1 MKILLVEDDKITANM
16 LAQALNA
23 HNYNVNTAA
32 DGETGLQLA
41 QVYDYDLILLDVMIP
56 KLDGISLCRELRA
69 RGCQMPILLLSA
81 LDSSKDRV
89 QGLEAG
95 ADDYVA
101 KPFNL
106 LELIARIR
114 ALLRRGKATLA
125 STNLTWEKLQVNP
138 DTTEVTYGEKLLHLT
153 PKEYNLLELFL
164 RNPRRIFSRSAMLDR
179 VWSAGEFPQEEA
191 VTAHIKGLRQK
202 LKAAGMTVDL
212 IETVYGLGYR
222 LKSLPDGLASKNPDR
237 ETTPLSQHPN
247 SLSASPGAPAGE
259 SDDNAKRAK
268 VMAVLADIRAKLE
281 ENFAEKVSIFD
292 RAISNLKTG
301 NLDGELRQEAQAQ
314 AHKLVGSLGTLGMPE
329 GSKVAQQM
337 EQLLHPEKI
346 GEPGAAQQLEE
357 SVKLLKRIFDRPPAA
372 PADLVATALP
382 NRRLLIVDDDT
393 LVSSRI
399 KVEADA
405 SGFQV
410 ELANSPQAA
419 RIAITQQLPDAILL
433 DLSFPETKEN
443 GLAFLAEIRHQ
454 KPEIPVMVFSG
465 HNQLSERIEVARLGA
480 SGFLHKS
487 IPPADILKAVS
498 EALDQA
504 NPAEAKVMVVDDDAH
519 LLASLQVILQPWGFQ
534 ITTLVEPQKFWE
546 VLESTCPDLLIL
558 DVEMPGYSGIELCLA
573 VRNDLRWSKL
583 PVLFLT
589 AHSESEIVRQMF
601 VAGAD
606 DYANKPIVEP
616 ELIARILNRLERTQ
630 LRHQL
635 AQRQGESPIPL
646 KNSSIAE
653 GERDHQEG
661 EKEISALSSF
671 QG

>member
-23 HNYNVNTAA
+23 HNYTVNTAA

-41 QVYDYDLILLDVMIP
+41 QLYDYDLILLDVMIP

-69 RGCQMPILLLSA
+69 RGSQMPILLLTA

-106 LELIARIR
+106 PELIARIR
-114 ALLRRGKATLA
+114 ALLRRGKATLS
-125 STNLTWEKLQVNP
+125 STNLTWEKLQVNV

-222 LKSLPDGLASKNPDR
+222 LKSLPEEMENKKVDR
-237 ETTPLSQHPN
+237 ETPQLPQNYNRFSDSSQPPREKLNGDSKH
-247 SLSASPGAPAGE
+247 
-259 SDDNAKRAK
+259 AK
-268 VMAVLADIRAKLE
+268 VMAVVAEIRAKLE
-281 ENFAEKVSIFD
+281 ANFAEKIEIFD
-292 RAISNLKTG
+292 RAIANLKAG

-329 GSKVAQQM
+329 GSKLAL
-337 EQLLHPEKI
+337 QLEKLLQVERI
-346 GEPGAAQQLEE
+346 TEPGVAQQLEV
-357 SVKLLKRIFDRPPAA
+357 SVNLLKQIFDQPPT
-372 PADLVATALP
+372 PAEPVVAVPVPP
-382 NRRLLIVDDDT
+382 NSRLLIIDDDT
-393 LVSSRI
+393 VVSSRI
-399 KVEADA
+399 KLEASA

-419 RIAITQQLPDAILL
+419 RNAISQHPPDAILL

-443 GLAFLAEIRHQ
+443 GLTFLAEIRHF

-487 IPPADILKAVS
+487 IPPADILKAVAQ
-498 EALDQA
+498 ALDQTG
-504 NPAEAKVMVVDDDAH
+504 PVEAKVMVVDDDVH

-534 ITTLVEPQKFWE
+534 VTTLEEPQKFWE
-546 VLESTCPDLLIL
+546 VLETTCPDLLIL

-589 AHSESEIVRQMF
+589 AHSESETVRQMF

-630 LRHQL
+630 LRHKL
-635 AQRQGESPIPL
+635 AQRQG
-646 KNSSIAE
+646 
-653 GERDHQEG
+653 
-661 EKEISALSSF
+661 
-671 QG
+671 